1 MKRSFFLS
9 SYSVTFGVSN
19 NKTDGIG
26 FGCTLHEV
34 GLQPK
39 SRLAAAGTT
48 DDEHVFVP
56 CGLGVFRAI
65 VHGQPFRLGQDN
77 VVFKGGIDVRLD
89 ILRGSP

>member
-26 FGCTLHEV
+26 SGCTLHEV